1 LSFVKEFHL
10 CYVSKFMNTFI
21 NNNSKLIYVM
31 FQEPQNIKMSSK
43 FWKRIVFLL
52 NSSSFSELLLNS
64 VVTWG
69 WMCVSREQCSTFTVC
84 NHHPLCM
91 FLTKLHAF
99 LNSHQMEV
107 SG

>member
-1 LSFVKEFHL
+1 
-10 CYVSKFMNTFI
+10 
-21 NNNSKLIYVM
+21 M